1 MKTEKEKAKK
11 ITLYDS
17 TYFNLAAFCLIAVM
31 VLIAYSNTFTAS
43 FHFDD
48 GPAISEN
55 ATIKRVSLDTI
66 RTIVLGARPVV
77 YLSIMLNYQ
86 LSGLNVIGWHIF
98 NIGIHIA
105 TSFLVYLFILRT
117 LTMPALK
124 AKYAEKAKW
133 MALFGALLFGVHPI
147 QTETVTYIISRS
159 ELLAAFFYL
168 GAILLFI
175 SGSQTGKWR
184 YYAAAFL
191 SSVLAMGSKEWAV
204 TLPAV
209 IFLYDYLILSEGN
222 IGTALSRWRAY
233 ILLVLSWGVLV
244 RTVSLFSANSSV
256 GFNISTHSS
265 SGTALTAWTYLL
277 TSFNVVWTYVR
288 LLFLP
293 INQNIDYDY
302 PIAKTLLEFPTL
314 LSFMGHL
321 AAAGGAFWLFWKK
334 RRVLVPFGV
343 AWFYITLSPVQ
354 SFVPL
359 TDVIFEH
366 RLYLPSIGFFLVLV
380 VAYEKLFA
388 RLERKNASGDVSG
401 KASVAKEPH
410 SAQQEKKISRKVAK
424 RARKSGASA

>member
-1 MKTEKEKAKK
+1 MKSVKEKKY
-11 ITLYDS
+11 TLYDS
-17 TYFNLAAFCLIAVM
+17 RHFDLAAFGLIAVM

-48 GPAISEN
+48 GPAITDN
-55 ATIKRVSLDTI
+55 AVIKRISLDNINTI
-66 RTIVLGARPVV
+66 ILGARPVV

-86 LSGLNVIGWHIF
+86 LNGLNVVGWHIF

-105 TSFLVYLFILRT
+105 TGFLVYLFILRT

-124 AKYAEKAKW
+124 AGYAKKAKW
-133 MALFGALLFGVHPI
+133 MALFGALLFGVHPV

-175 SGSQTGKWR
+175 SGAQTGKWR

-222 IGTALSRWRAY
+222 IRTALSRWKAY
-233 ILLVLSWGVLV
+233 ILLLLPWGVLL
-244 RTVSLFSANSSV
+244 RTVNLFSAESSSM
-256 GFNISTHSS
+256 GFNISTPSS
-265 SGTALTAWTYLL
+265 SGAALTAWTYLL
-277 TSFNVVWTYVR
+277 TSFNVLWTYVR
-288 LLFLP
+288 LLFVP

-302 PIAKTLLEFPTL
+302 PIAQTLLEFPTL

-321 AAAGGAFWLFWKK
+321 AVAGGAFWLFWKK
-334 RRVLVPFGV
+334 RWVLVPFGV

-388 RLERKNASGDVSG
+388 RLEQKKASGNASE
-401 KASVAKEPH
+401 KTSVAEEPH
-410 SAQQEKKISRKVAK
+410 SAQHEKKNSRKVAK
-424 RARKSGASA
+424 RGKKSGASA